1 METLWDWLTSLYAVM
16 AVLPFLSFFVFW
28 LILYGVSKKKKTAT
42 KLSADITTFLL
53 IGSVYSLW
61 NRLFNSSFGLWLAL
75 LFVLVSFGLI
85 GGYQNRQHGKA
96 DFSKVARISWRISFL
111 CFTVLYAALLI
122 WNIGKS
128 LLAGSVS

>member
-1 METLWDWLTSLYAVM
+1 M
-16 AVLPFLSFFVFW
+16 
-28 LILYGVSKKKKTAT
+28 
-42 KLSADITTFLL
+42 TTFLL

>member
-1 METLWDWLTSLYAVM
+1 MGLADKLICRYGSAAVP
-16 AVLPFLSFFVFW
+16 VLFCILADFVWCVQKEKNGDEAFSR
-28 LILYGVSKKKKTAT
+28 YNYF
-42 KLSADITTFLL
+42 SAD
-53 IGSVYSLW
+53 
-61 NRLFNSSFGLWLAL
+61 RLRIFAVESSFNSSFGLWLAL